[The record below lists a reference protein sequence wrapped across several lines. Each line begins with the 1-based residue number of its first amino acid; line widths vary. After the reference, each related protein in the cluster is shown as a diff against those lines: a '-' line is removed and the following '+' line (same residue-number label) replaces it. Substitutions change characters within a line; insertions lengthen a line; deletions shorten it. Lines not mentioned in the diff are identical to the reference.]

1 VLRHPN
7 YIQLNGSHHA
17 VDQTREELRLVRA
30 EHMVATGQALKAD
43 WELDIAGADDVL
55 DLEVGD

>member
-1 VLRHPN
+1 
-7 YIQLNGSHHA
+7 
-17 VDQTREELRLVRA
+17 
-30 EHMVATGQALKAD
+30 MVATGQALKAD